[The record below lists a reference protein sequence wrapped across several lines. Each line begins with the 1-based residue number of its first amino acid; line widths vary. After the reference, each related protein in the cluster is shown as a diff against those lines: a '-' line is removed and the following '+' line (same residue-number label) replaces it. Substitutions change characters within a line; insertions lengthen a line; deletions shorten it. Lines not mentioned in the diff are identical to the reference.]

1 MNLQVVEKILYKKSY
16 KKLSK
21 QYKNIG
27 EDVNAFLDSISSKND
42 LGIEIKSNI
51 FKARIKNSDKNKDKS
66 AGYRL
71 ISYLALVDNELHLLY
86 IYDKS
91 KIENLTEN
99 EIDKLIIEQI
109 DTWNSLHLVI
119 FLTTYLGKI
128 TKLFR

>member
-1 MNLQVVEKILYKKSY
+1 MKLQIVEKTLYKKSY

-21 QYKNIG
+21 QYKNIQN
-27 EDVNAFLDSISSKND
+27 DIDSFFNSIHSKDD
-42 LGIEIKSNI
+42 LGVELKSNI
-51 FKARIKNSDKNKDKS
+51 FKVRIKNSDKNRGKS

-71 ISYLALVDNELHLLY
+71 ISYLALVENELQLLY

-109 DTWNSLHLVI
+109 N
-119 FLTTYLGKI
+119 K
-128 TKLFR
+128 

>member
-27 EDVNAFLDSISSKND
+27 EDVNAFLDSISSKKD

-51 FKARIKNSDKNKDKS
+51 FKARIKNSDKNKGKS

-86 IYDKS
+86 IDDKS

-109 DTWNSLHLVI
+109 DT
-119 FLTTYLGKI
+119 
-128 TKLFR
+128 